1 MNSPAAKQ
9 RNANWNL
16 LLVAAWFGLMAGL
29 LEGSG
34 LLLLQSLGWATW
46 NMALWGVAAEI
57 LWISPAFDL
66 LLFSS
71 VGLALI
77 ALARAFPRLPLA
89 RLAVFLFSFLAF
101 FDWLALT
108 GRIRHRG
115 VLALAIGLAVV
126 STRWFGRNEART
138 LCFWRRSLP
147 WIVVIVVLAVFGIQ
161 GGLWL
166 QEQRAVAK
174 LPAAPPNSPN
184 VLVIVVDTLRSD
196 HLSSHGYGRLTSP
209 NLDRLA
215 EQGVLFENAFATSSW
230 SPPSHASLLT
240 GRYLYEHDVD
250 TEPFDGRYPTLADA
264 LRARGYRTGAFS
276 ANIGQFS
283 RRMGFRQGF
292 THFEDYFHSLGDMA
306 RRTLYG
312 REVEKFVLRRMG
324 FEDILWRR
332 RANNVNRSF
341 LRWIDRA
348 REKPFFAFL
357 NYFDVHWPY
366 LPPEPYRNRF
376 THNNNPG
383 GAAKEFIGR
392 NNPRMT
398 PGELQDVIDAYDGAI
413 AYVDHHIGQLLAGLR
428 ERGLGRNTLVVIT
441 SDHGE
446 ALGEHDSLDHRNSLY
461 LEQIRVPLVLWGP
474 GRVPAGVRVAQPV
487 SNAALPA
494 TLMELIAAR
503 NQALFP
509 GTPLNQLWAAPDSYP
524 DWPYPLTELSQVP
537 FGSQK
542 RLIYHGSM
550 KSLVSPKWHYIVHE
564 KFGEELY
571 AWVNDPGELNN
582 LADTPEGQRIT
593 SDFAAYLEGLL
604 GQAQQGGLGVPAE
617 EQAR

>member
-1 MNSPAAKQ
+1 MNSRESVGLAASAGGF
-9 RNANWNL
+9 RSRDVL
-16 LLVAAWFGLMAGL
+16 VVAAWFGLVAGL
-29 LEGSG
+29 LESSG
-34 LLLLQSLGWATW
+34 LLLLERLGWATW
-46 NMALWGVAAEI
+46 NMALWGVTAEI

-115 VLALAIGLAVV
+115 VLVLAIGLAVV
-126 STRWFGRNEART
+126 STRWFGRNQARA
-138 LCFWRRSLP
+138 LRFWRRSLP
-147 WIVVIVVLAVFGIQ
+147 WVVVIVVLVVFGIQ

-196 HLSSHGYGRLTSP
+196 HLSSHGYGRLTTP

-276 ANIGQFS
+276 ANTGYFS
-283 RRMGFRQGF
+283 RRMGFGQGF
-292 THFEDYFHSLGDMA
+292 THFEDYFHSPVDMA

-312 REVEKFVLRRMG
+312 REFEKFVLQRMG
-324 FEDILWRR
+324 SEATLGRR
-332 RANNVNRSF
+332 RTSSVNRSF
-341 LRWIDRA
+341 LRWVDRA

-357 NYFDVHWPY
+357 NYFDAHWPY

-383 GAAKEFIGR
+383 GAAKEFIGHKDL
-392 NNPRMT
+392 RMT
-398 PGELQDVIDAYDGAI
+398 PGELQSEIDAYDGAI

-428 ERGLGRNTLVVIT
+428 GRGLGRNTLVVIT

-446 ALGEHDSLDHRNSLY
+446 ALGEHGFLYHRNSVY
-461 LEQIRVPLVLWGP
+461 LGEIRVPLIFWGP

-494 TLMELIAAR
+494 TLMELVAAR

-509 GTPLNQLWAAPDSYP
+509 GPPLNQLWAAPESYP
-524 DWPYPLTELSQVP
+524 DWPYPLAELSQVP

-542 RLIYHGSM
+542 RLVYHGSM

-571 AWVNDPGELNN
+571 DWAKDPGELNN
-582 LADTPEGQRIT
+582 LAATPEGKRIT
-593 SDFAAYLEGLL
+593 SDFAARLENLL
-604 GQAQQGGLGVPAE
+604 AHSRQSE
-617 EQAR
+617 